1 MDQLVYVKLKNNLLQ
16 ADLEKQLLEVIDQRI
31 RTLPDHSTFRNNP
44 ELILLTCNLIEN
56 ACQDKKIKIDKKALC
71 IRILHTIFQYGE
83 PEKKQI
89 GDTIEFL
96 FSNKRIKKVSIFK
109 KTLAI
114 TWDFVKRKFL

>member
-31 RTLPDHSTFRNNP
+31 RTLPDHSSFRNNP

-56 ACQDKKIKIDKKALC
+56 ACVDKKIKIDKKALC
-71 IRILHTIFQYGE
+71 IRILHAIFSYAE
-83 PEKKQI
+83 PEKRQI
-89 GDTIEFL
+89 GETIEFL
-96 FSNKRIKKVSIFK
+96 HSNKKIKKVSLVK
-109 KTLAI
+109 KCLAI